1 MEADLDRNGVS
12 QDQNAESEGSGL
24 QVRVVSE
31 LGTFKGFLKIK
42 PVHASGALS
51 RTFGEQLAAL
61 LFSESYSS
69 KEAN

>member
-1 MEADLDRNGVS
+1 MEADLDKHGVS
-12 QDQNAESEGSGL
+12 QDQNAESEGSRL

-31 LGTFKGFLKIK
+31 LGIFKGFPKIK
-42 PVHASGALS
+42 PVHASGALT
-51 RTFGEQLAAL
+51 RTFGERLAAL